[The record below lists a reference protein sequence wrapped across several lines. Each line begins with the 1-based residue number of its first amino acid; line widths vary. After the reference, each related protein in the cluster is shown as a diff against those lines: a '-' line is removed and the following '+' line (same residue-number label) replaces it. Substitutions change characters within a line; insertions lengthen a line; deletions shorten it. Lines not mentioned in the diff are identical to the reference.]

1 MRKTYCQQ
9 NNKTTTTIRSTC
21 PKSKAIFALCMCGFI
36 ASLFSQVVV
45 SNQYAVKGAQLETL
59 LSKQTV
65 LEKDIYALELKISQ
79 LSSLSYVEAQAK
91 RQGFT
96 QAGSEV
102 VYLQN
107 PSFALNLR

>member
-1 MRKTYCQQ
+1 MKKRNCLKT
-9 NNKTTTTIRSTC
+9 NTTTTIRSTC
-21 PKSKAIFALCMCGFI
+21 PKSKAIFAVCVCGFI
-36 ASLFSQVVV
+36 ASLFAQVIV
-45 SNQYAVKGAQLETL
+45 SNQYAVKGTQLKTL
-59 LSKQTV
+59 LTRQTI

-96 QAGSEV
+96 PAGSEV

-107 PSFALNLR
+107 PAFALNLQ